1 MWEVIL
7 PAIISSVVAGV
18 FSGIIAGGRG
28 AASAVTRCME
38 KYQKT
43 IENLSA
49 DVEHLKKEK
58 IEKLEVTISEHL
70 SKDKTQGLMVELQ
83 NINKSIDNF
92 SAEIKTVGKDVAVL
106 KQMTGVI
113 QRLEDSDMIKTR
125 AIATLESD
133 RKGDRSFLE
142 NVNKSVQDHKRE
154 KGAHRG

>member
-7 PAIISSVVAGV
+7 PAIISSVIAGI
-18 FSGIIAGGRG
+18 FAGIIAGGRG

-43 IENLSA
+43 IEDLSK

-70 SKDKTQGLMVELQ
+70 SKDKTQGLSVELQ
-83 NINKSIDNF
+83 NINKSIDNLTGEMT
-92 SAEIKTVGKDVAVL
+92 AVGKDVAVL
-106 KQMTGVI
+106 KQMTGIV
-113 QRLEDSDMIKTR
+113 QRLEDSDMMKTR
-125 AIATLESD
+125 SIAALESD
-133 RKGDRSFLE
+133 RKGDRSFIE
-142 NVNKSVQDHKRE
+142 NLNKSIQDHKQA